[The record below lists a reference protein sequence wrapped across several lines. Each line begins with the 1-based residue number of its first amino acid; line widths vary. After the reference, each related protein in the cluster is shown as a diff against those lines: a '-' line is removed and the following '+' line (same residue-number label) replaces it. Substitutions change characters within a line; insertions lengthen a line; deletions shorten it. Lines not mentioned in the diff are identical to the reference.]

1 MKQFS
6 DPCQRWNT
14 QRDGSLCFKP
24 AQYECILWVAYFLH
38 GCKKK
43 GNFFSSWYLRVVLKP
58 YSLSLPSHHTVWLD
72 SEFNKATSNMV
83 SIPKELMIK
92 LECAQKK
99 KKNESSLFWMFHA
112 FSSQHLSWFVSL
124 SVFLGIYIHRHI
136 NIQIINMY
144 IQTNIICSCMN
155 LV

>member
-99 KKNESSLFWMFHA
+99 KKMKVVYFECSMLFLHSTYLDLYHF
-112 FSSQHLSWFVSL
+112 LSFW
-124 SVFLGIYIHRHI
+124 VFIYTGI
-136 NIQIINMY
+136 
-144 IQTNIICSCMN
+144 
-155 LV
+155 